1 MIRRCVPFLAF
12 LALLPS
18 AGRAQQLLVFRDTVI
33 VTATG
38 EEQPA
43 EEVAAASSVITASQ
57 LWAAGVTS
65 VADALRWVPGVTIL
79 RSGLDGGVTS
89 LFVRGTAS
97 TQTLVMWD
105 GVRLNSPFF
114 GGYDW
119 SLPLTLGLDRVEIVR
134 GPYSAL
140 YGADAIGG
148 VIQLVPEHAGGDRV
162 RTLVEGGGSG
172 WRRGQLD
179 ATLAEGSW
187 NAVVSAGSR
196 EGEGPLAN
204 DGFWSRAGMV
214 EVSTTLR
221 GGGRL
226 GVLLRRT
233 TEHTEI
239 PFSGATLTPHRY
251 TAAEENL
258 IALPLHWR
266 FGTDAELEVTLSRV
280 TRDLVFRDPEEPSG
294 FVRSDTEADS
304 DGARVALHRRW
315 GRHHLV
321 VGGEWREDTVSDGSS
336 YGTNLADR
344 HVATR
349 SLFVQDNWSS
359 RIGIGVLAGVRWDQA
374 DPWGSE
380 LSPRLTVSWEG
391 RGLRGWI
398 SSGLA
403 FRAPSLGE
411 LYYPFS
417 GNPALAP
424 ERARSGEIGVSVP
437 LVGGRSALQLVA
449 FSNRQSDLIDFDFA
463 SFRYANVARA
473 REDGVEASW
482 IAMAGANGHL
492 SVALNWLSAR
502 DGNGVPLL
510 RRPTWSGAVTVDG
523 PVWGRLAGAASLV
536 WVGRR
541 ADVDPV
547 SLERVRQGGFATAD
561 LSATVRL
568 TRALAARVR
577 IENVANRAYEEVR
590 GYPAPE
596 RRLILGLEAALGPS
610 IFARR
615 SGSTSPGW

>member
-1 MIRRCVPFLAF
+1 MIRRCILSLAF
-12 LALLPS
+12 LVLLPP
-18 AGRAQQLLVFRDTVI
+18 AGRTQQLPVFRDTVV

-43 EEVAAASSVITASQ
+43 DEVAAASSVITASE
-57 LWAAGVTS
+57 LWAAGVMS

-119 SLPLTLGLDRVEIVR
+119 SLPSTLGLDRVEIVR

-148 VIQLVPEHAGGDRV
+148 VVQLVPEHAGDDQV

-172 WRRGQLD
+172 WRRAQLD
-179 ATLAEGSW
+179 ATLVEGSW
-187 NAVVSAGSR
+187 DAVVSAGSR
-196 EGEGPLAN
+196 EGDGPLNN

-214 EVSTTLR
+214 EVSTSLS
-221 GGGRL
+221 GGSRL

-239 PFSGATLTPHRY
+239 PFSGATVTPHRF

-258 IALPLHWR
+258 VALPLHWR
-266 FGTDAELEVTLSRV
+266 LGTDGELEVTLSRV
-280 TRDLVFRDPEEPSG
+280 RRGLAFRDPEEPSG

-304 DGARVALHRRW
+304 DGARVALHGRW

-336 YGTNLADR
+336 FGTTLADR
-344 HVATR
+344 RVVTR
-349 SLFVQDNWSS
+349 SLFAQDNWSPG
-359 RIGIGVLAGVRWDQA
+359 IGIGVLAGVRWDQA
-374 DPWGSE
+374 EPWGSE
-380 LSPRLTVSWEG
+380 LSPRLTVSWHG

-411 LYYPFS
+411 LYYPYS
-417 GNPALAP
+417 GNPGLAP
-424 ERARSGEIGVSVP
+424 ERSRSGEVGVSIP
-437 LVGGRSALQLVA
+437 LVGGRAVLQLVA
-449 FSNRQSDLIDFDFA
+449 FSNRQSDLIDFDYA
-463 SFRYANVARA
+463 AFRYENVARA

-482 IAMAGANGHL
+482 IAIAGDRGHL
-492 SVALNWLSAR
+492 SVALNWLDAT

-541 ADVDPV
+541 TDVDPV
-547 SLERVRQGGFATAD
+547 SFQRVPQGGFATAN

-577 IENVANRAYEEVR
+577 VDNVANRSYEEVR
-590 GYPAPE
+590 GYPAPA
-596 RRLILGLEAALGPS
+596 RRVMIGLEAALH
-610 IFARR
+610 
-615 SGSTSPGW
+615 